1 MKSEI
6 VEINSPLI
14 QSKDLEEHVILWCCR
29 TTNKNNIC
37 VKSSTLH
44 DITKTTIIIISIL
57 ILLIGVAVAAP
68 FIGMK
73 ISYDMYSDT
82 YDMNTGCRKG
92 VIFCSQTLT
101 CYEGNW
107 ISCSFASIAL
117 AYAIVIGG
125 PIFIYLII
133 CCIAMIIYCGVLVDL
148 ELSRKE
154 VNYESG

>member
-1 MKSEI
+1 MESEI
-6 VEINSPLI
+6 VEIDSPLI
-14 QSKDLEEHVILWCCR
+14 QSKDSEEYVVLWCCR

-44 DITKTTIIIISIL
+44 AVTKITIIFTLFL
-57 ILLIGVAVAAP
+57 ILLAGVAVAAP

-107 ISCSFASIAL
+107 ISCSIASIGL

-125 PIFIYLII
+125 PICIYTVVFIIKQIRYCNNLI
-133 CCIAMIIYCGVLVDL
+133 DL
-148 ELSRKE
+148 ELSE
-154 VNYESG
+154 N